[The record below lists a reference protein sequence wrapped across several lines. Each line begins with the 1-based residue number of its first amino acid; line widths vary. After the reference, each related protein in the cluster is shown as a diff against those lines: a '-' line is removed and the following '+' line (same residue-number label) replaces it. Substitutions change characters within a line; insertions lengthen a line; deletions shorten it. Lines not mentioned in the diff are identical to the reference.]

1 MMARSYLFCSKARSH
16 PSSFVPRQSRNFC
29 SVFSSH
35 SFCASTHRLSFFS
48 LTQVFLSM
56 ARYSFAFT
64 ALAATGAAV
73 AAAAAD
79 APGAAYSRCGG
90 IGWTGATSCVSGY
103 HCQVQNEWY
112 YQCVPGAASAAV
124 SSAPARTTFVTLV
137 CSSDATKTSSV
148 ETPAAETPAVKSS
161 AAETPV
167 VKTSAVKS
175 SATETPVV
183 KTSAIKTSAVVA
195 VASSTVSTAK
205 AAAATSSSGK
215 TQYAGVNI
223 AGFDFGCSTDGSCGG
238 AYSDP
243 GANGIA
249 QMKHFA
255 TDDKLNVFR
264 LPIGWQHLL
273 NNVLGDPIDATVGAA
288 YDNLVQGCLATG
300 ALCVIDLHNYAR
312 WNGGIV
318 GQGGPTDAQ
327 FADVWSKLAT
337 KYASEKNI
345 AFGLM
350 NEPHDLTMSTWAT
363 SVQAAVTAIRKA
375 GASSQLILLPG
386 TDYTSA
392 GTFAANSGPA
402 LLKVTDADGTTSKL
416 IFDVHRYLDS
426 DNSGTNAECT
436 SDHVADTFV
445 PLATWLRTNKR
456 QALLSEVGGGNTSSC
471 ETDVCAAIA
480 SLNQNSDVYLGYIGW
495 AAGAFDTSYVLSLTP
510 TGSTDQP
517 LLTKCF
523 SRA

>member
-1 MMARSYLFCSKARSH
+1 
-16 PSSFVPRQSRNFC
+16 
-29 SVFSSH
+29 
-35 SFCASTHRLSFFS
+35 
-48 LTQVFLSM
+48 M

-64 ALAATGAAV
+64 ALAATGAA
-73 AAAAAD
+73 AAAAQ
-79 APGAAYSRCGG
+79 GTAYAQCGG
-90 IGWTGATSCVSGY
+90 QGWTGATTCVSGY
-103 HCQVQNEWY
+103 HCQFQNDWY
-112 YQCVPGAASAAV
+112 SQCIPGAASAAV
-124 SSAPARTTFVTLV
+124 SSAAAKTTLVTLV
-137 CSSDATKTSSV
+137 RTSAAAKTSS
-148 ETPAAETPAVKSS
+148 AA
-161 AAETPV
+161 
-167 VKTSAVKS
+167 KTSVA
-175 SATETPVV
+175 
-183 KTSAIKTSAVVA
+183 KTTAVVA
-195 VASSTVSTAK
+195 KTTAVVAAASSTVSTAK

-223 AGFDFGCSTDGSCGG
+223 AGFDFGCYTDGSCGG
-238 AYSDP
+238 SYSDP

-273 NNVLGDPIDATVGAA
+273 NNVLGGSIDATVGAA
-288 YDNLVQGCLATG
+288 YDKLVQGCLATG

-312 WNGGIV
+312 WNGAIV

-337 KYASEKNI
+337 KYASQKNI

-375 GASSQLILLPG
+375 GATSQMILLPG

-392 GTFAANSGPA
+392 GTFVANSGPA
-402 LLKVTDADGTTSKL
+402 LLKVTDSDGTTSKL

-426 DNSGTNAECT
+426 DNSGTNAECVT
-436 SDHVADTFV
+436 DHVADTFV

-456 QALLSEVGGGNTSSC
+456 QAILSEVGGGNTASC
-471 ETDVCAAIA
+471 QTDVCAAIA

-495 AAGAFDTSYVLSLTP
+495 SAGAFDTSYVLSLTP
-510 TGSTDQP
+510 NGSADQA